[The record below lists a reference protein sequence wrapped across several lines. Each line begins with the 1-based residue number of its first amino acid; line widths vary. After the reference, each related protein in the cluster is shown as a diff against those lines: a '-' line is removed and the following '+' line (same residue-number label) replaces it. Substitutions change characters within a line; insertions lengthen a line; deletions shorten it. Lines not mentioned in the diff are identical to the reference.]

1 MLLPDT
7 VVVKAFNTVLGLRLA
22 DPVVDGIRL
31 DGFYAGDDESANETV
46 AGLVAAVGLRPLD
59 AGPLAM
65 ARTLEHM
72 GLLNVSLNARF
83 GWPWRSG
90 WKLLGPTG

>member
-1 MLLPDT
+1 MPLCASADE
-7 VVVKAFNTVLGLRLA
+7 LGQQPVQPVEDLRSA
-22 DPVVDGIRL
+22 
-31 DGFYAGDDESANETV
+31 AGQLVTV

-72 GLLNVSLNARF
+72 GLLNVGLNARF

-90 WKLLGPTG
+90 WKPLGPTG

>member
-1 MLLPDT
+1 M
-7 VVVKAFNTVLGLRLA
+7 R
-22 DPVVDGIRL
+22 I
-31 DGFYAGDDESANETV
+31 
-46 AGLVAAVGLRPLD
+46 AAVGLRPLD

-83 GWPWRSG
+83 EWPWQSG